1 MADTFTPFNY
11 QNRKPVKM
19 FTENVKPIYS
29 EDNNA
34 KTVGI
39 SRMPATAANENMSRM
54 PLLGTANY
62 NVKNVLKRNSPI
74 YKEDWKPEISAAVP
88 EMAAGKPKETVKPI
102 FQGKKAEAA
111 NNSMP
116 QAAAPEAKKELGFW
130 DSLFTP
136 KKEGEYS
143 TAREI
148 GTGIANFAEHFG
160 NSLSGTGNAGVT
172 DAWDGIRQEYR
183 EKAPNSDIS
192 KLYQNTYKK
201 FGIDTAGKSAWD
213 LKRMHPDIK
222 YLQDQKQMEDA
233 QKLALAQAAA
243 RGSGGVAAPKK
254 IKLDQKAIAEL
265 DDHSNAINSAFATRD
280 LINKLDRSAGGSWL
294 PDLKA
299 DTKATAAQ
307 IEANRFANARAIS
320 GPGAFTETEQ
330 QNILPLVPG
339 ANERAEVARA
349 KIGENLQAGIKK
361 RMGYLDNLKSQG
373 RIDPE
378 DYERLSSEAAEMYK
392 KALGGTEKK

>member
-1 MADTFTPFNY
+1 MADTFTPFNR
-11 QNRKPVKM
+11 QKKAVNL
-19 FTENVKPIYS
+19 FTEGNPKTISSP
-29 EDNNA
+29 DNSQ
-34 KTVGI
+34 TFVGV
-39 SRMPATAANENMSRM
+39 SRMPASSSNENMSRM
-54 PLLGTANY
+54 PNLFTANDK
-62 NVKNVLKRNSPI
+62 VKNVLKRNSPI
-74 YKEDWKPEISAAVP
+74 YKEEWKPEISAAVP

-102 FQGKKAEAA
+102 FQGKKPEAA
-111 NNSMP
+111 NNAMP
-116 QAAAPEAKKELGFW
+116 QAAAPEAKKEMGFW

-243 RGSGGVAAPKK
+243 RGSGGGSGAPK
-254 IKLDQKAIAEL
+254 IKDPTEGERKNLGYYERMK
-265 DDHSNAINSAFATRD
+265 NADSIIDN
-280 LINKLDRSAGGSWL
+280 
-294 PDLKA
+294 
-299 DTKATAAQ
+299 TKGYVGN
-307 IEANRFANARAIS
+307 EFLRAPEFL
-320 GPGAFTETEQ
+320 G
-330 QNILPLVPG
+330 N
-339 ANERAEVARA
+339 RA
-349 KIGENLQAGIKK
+349 K
-361 RMGYLDNLKSQG
+361 
-373 RIDPE
+373 
-378 DYERLSSEAAEMYK
+378 SSERQLVENAKRDWMIANLRKESGAAIGAEEYDSQDKTYFPQPGDSPETLENKRKQREQVRRNTFLEAGNAAAMK
-392 KALGGTEKK
+392 HLGGQ

>member
-1 MADTFTPFNY
+1 MADTFTPFNR
-11 QNRKPVKM
+11 QKKAVNL
-19 FTENVKPIYS
+19 FTEGNPKTISSP
-29 EDNNA
+29 DNSQ
-34 KTVGI
+34 TFVGV
-39 SRMPATAANENMSRM
+39 SRMPASSSNENMSRM
-54 PLLGTANY
+54 PNLFTANDK
-62 NVKNVLKRNSPI
+62 VKNVLKRNSPI
-74 YKEDWKPEISAAVP
+74 YKEEWKPEISAAVP

-102 FQGKKAEAA
+102 FQGKKPEAA
-111 NNSMP
+111 NNAMP
-116 QAAAPEAKKELGFW
+116 QAAAPEAKKEMGFW